1 MNAPLSIL
9 LLLAT
14 AFAPAVARADAVQVL
29 DVMILGES
37 RVAGEKVGEF
47 SALVFDPARQNLH
60 AISDRGYIAT
70 LAVELSGDRLASV
83 DVTALHVLLGPDG
96 APMREKTFN
105 PEAAAMLPDG
115 TVAIV
120 DETAARLAV
129 FDASGQWLRDEA
141 LPEAVS
147 DVTLQASD
155 KEGIEALA
163 WTPVTGFVAMTEEP
177 QSGQPRKTHIAHST
191 QAKSWVIDASGTDAV
206 SIKAMESAGDQLFV
220 LERTRN
226 SQTDALT
233 PYLRILDQPNCQ
245 AATTCIG
252 RRLSID
258 LGDLVDA
265 DFEGL
270 VHLGNGRFLMV
281 SDDKIDGELRS
292 VFVLFSV
299 PGLLP
304 STL

>member
-1 MNAPLSIL
+1 MSAPLSVP

-14 AFAPAVARADAVQVL
+14 TFAPAVVRADAVQVL
-29 DVMILGES
+29 DVVILGES

-47 SALVFDPARQNLH
+47 SALVFDQDSQTLF

-70 LAVELSGDRLASV
+70 LAVDLSGDRFARV

-96 APMREKTFN
+96 APMPEGTFN
-105 PEAAAMLPDG
+105 PEAAAILPDG
-115 TVAIV
+115 AIAIV

-129 FDASGQWLRDEA
+129 FDATGQWLRDDV
-141 LPEAVS
+141 LPETVR

-155 KEGIEALA
+155 KDGIEALA

-177 QSGQPRKTHIAHST
+177 QLGQPRHVHVAHT
-191 QAKSWVIDASGTDAV
+191 AKGRDWVIDATGPESV
-206 SIKAMESAGDQLFV
+206 SIKAMESVGDQVFV

-226 SQTDALT
+226 NQTDALT
-233 PYLRILDQPNCQ
+233 PYLRILDRADCQ
-245 AATTCIG
+245 AAVACTG
-252 RRLSID
+252 RRLSIN

-270 VHLGNGRFLMV
+270 AHLGDGRFLMV
-281 SDDKIDGELRS
+281 SDDKIDGDLRS
-292 VFVLFSV
+292 VFVLFTI
-299 PGLLP
+299 P
-304 STL
+304 

>member
-1 MNAPLSIL
+1 MSARLSIS

-14 AFAPAVARADAVQVL
+14 VLAPSVAQAEAVQVL
-29 DVMILGES
+29 DVLILGES

-47 SALVFDPARQNLH
+47 SALVFDPSRQTLL

-70 LAVELSGDRLASV
+70 LAVDLSGDRLAHV
-83 DVTALHVLLGPDG
+83 DVTALQVLLGPDG
-96 APMREKTFN
+96 APMPEGTFN

-155 KEGIEALA
+155 RDGIEALA

-177 QSGQPRKTHIAHST
+177 QLGQPRTTHIAHST
-191 QAKSWVIDASGTDAV
+191 QAKPWVIDASGTGAV
-206 SIKAMESAGDQLFV
+206 SIKAMESVGDQFFV
-220 LERTRN
+220 LERTRDN
-226 SQTDALT
+226 QTDALI
-233 PYLRILDQPNCQ
+233 PYLRILDRAECQ
-245 AATTCIG
+245 ASGTCTG

-258 LGDLVDA
+258 LGDMVDA

-270 VHLGNGRFLMV
+270 VHLGNRRFLMV
-281 SDDKIDGELRS
+281 SDDKIDGDLRS
-292 VFVLFSV
+292 VFVLFS
-299 PGLLP
+299 LP
-304 STL
+304 